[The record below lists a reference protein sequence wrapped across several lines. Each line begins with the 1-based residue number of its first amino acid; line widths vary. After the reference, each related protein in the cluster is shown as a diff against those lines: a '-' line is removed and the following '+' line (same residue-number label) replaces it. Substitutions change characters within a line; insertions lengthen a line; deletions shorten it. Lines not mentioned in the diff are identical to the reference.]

1 MRAVVPR
8 LLSISLL
15 ALSSVRPVVAQ
26 PRAQTAAVAPAPV
39 SLPLKHAPKPTT
51 PAITAADL
59 MTRLYIF
66 ADDSME
72 GRDTGSPGNLRG
84 LSYIVSQLKA
94 LGLEPAGEKGS
105 YYQAVPMVRRAFDPA
120 ATLLAGGTALK
131 FGDDFIPVQFNPAM
145 PSLNGAGVLFA
156 GADAAGLTVEQ
167 TKGKVLL
174 FTQRPAG
181 AALQSPAVGA
191 AAAVFITGLEGLG
204 AQMRGFATR
213 PSIAMANAPSRGPA
227 GPSAFFVNAAA
238 AKALMGGAA
247 LESSTVGAAGVT
259 IGSDVRPVETPV
271 DVRNVVAIAR
281 GSDPALRN
289 SYVAIGAHND
299 HVGVAPR
306 AVDHDSL
313 KAFNDAVWAAREK
326 GEKPMNAALRDQV
339 RLNLD
344 SLRALRP
351 VRRDSI
357 FNGADDDG
365 SGSMAVLEIAEAIAR
380 TPKKPKR
387 SVLFVWHAGEERGL
401 LGAMHYTDNP
411 TVPRD
416 SIIAQLNIDMIGRG
430 TASDQPLGGP
440 TYVGLVGSR
449 RLSTELGDLVE
460 SVNSART
467 RKMVLDYGLDA
478 NGHPENIYC
487 RSDHFAYARYG
498 IPVAFFFTGVHAD
511 YHQLTDEPQYID
523 YPHYAT
529 ITQYIGDILTR
540 VANLDRRPVVD
551 KPKPDPKGRC
561 QQ

>member
-1 MRAVVPR
+1 MFAVVRAPR
-8 LLSISLL
+8 RALLLLCAVPSLL
-15 ALSSVRPVVAQ
+15 AAQASV
-26 PRAQTAAVAPAPV
+26 
-39 SLPLKHAPKPTT
+39 LPLKHAPKPTT
-51 PAITAADL
+51 RAITAADL

-72 GRDTGSPGNLRG
+72 GRDTGTPGNIRG
-84 LSYIVSQLKA
+84 LRYIEGQLKA
-94 LGLEPAGEKGS
+94 LGLEPAGDKGT
-105 YYQAVPMVRRAFDPA
+105 YFQAVPMVRASYAPSA
-120 ATLLAGGTALK
+120 SITVGGSALRI
-131 FGDDFIPVQFNPAM
+131 GDDFLPVQFNPAM
-145 PSLNGAGVLFA
+145 PSLDGVGVVFA
-156 GADAAGLTVEQ
+156 GPEAAGLTVEQ
-167 TKGKVLL
+167 TRGKALL
-174 FTQRPAG
+174 FTRQPAG

-191 AAAVFITGLEGLG
+191 AAALFITGLEQMG
-204 AQMRGFATR
+204 AQLKAQIMR
-213 PSIAMANAPSRGPA
+213 PSVRMAGSPSRGA
-227 GPSAFFVNAAA
+227 RGPSAFFVSAAA
-238 AKALMGGAA
+238 ARALLGGKAIDSMTVGSAGGAI
-247 LESSTVGAAGVT
+247 SG
-259 IGSDVRPVETPV
+259 DVRQTESPV

-299 HVGVAPR
+299 HVGIAPR
-306 AVDHDSL
+306 SVDHDSL
-313 KAFNDAVWAAREK
+313 KAWNDAMWAVRGK
-326 GEKPMNAALRDQV
+326 GEKPMNASV
-339 RLNLD
+339 REQIKLNLD
-344 SLRALRP
+344 SIRAQRP

-365 SGSMAVLEIAEAIAR
+365 SGSMAVLEIAEAVAR
-380 TPKKPKR
+380 SPRKPKR

-416 SIIAQLNIDMIGRG
+416 SIVAQLNIDMIGRG
-430 TASDQPLGGP
+430 TAADQPLGGP

-449 RLSTELGDLVE
+449 RLSTQLGDLVE
-460 SVNSART
+460 EVNAART

-487 RSDHFAYARYG
+487 RSDHYAYARYG
-498 IPVAFFFTGVHAD
+498 IPVAFFFTGIHAD

-540 VANLDRRPVVD
+540 VANQTTRPVVD
-551 KPKPDPKGRC
+551 KPTPDPKGRC